1 MKGLTYTQFRK
12 YSNAVFIFK
21 RVEAYNKIVADL
33 RTAGDTSQSYYHFQN
48 TEEETQ
54 YKLGLFL
61 LFQNDPAYANYKPV
75 QKI

>member
-1 MKGLTYTQFRK
+1 MKGLTTSQFRK

-21 RVEAYNKIVADL
+21 RVEAYNQIIADL
-33 RTAGDTSQSYYHFQN
+33 RTAGDTSKSYYRFQN
-48 TEEETQ
+48 TDEEAQ